1 MSEINETKDSY
12 VLRRYFAQRAHSK
25 SLFTVEIYP
34 GLVAE
39 FGESKSKL
47 GSKQYQLTKLTF
59 SKHIYP
65 ISAVDYF
72 RTNFHVKYLPY
83 RHNGKKLP
91 PIYKVIGNPQRLIRG
106 GYIVIC
112 KNTDALRKSARE
124 QEGIQFWKEYF
135 YKKGSITTDTSQLN
149 LAIPLLIDK
158 FNQAR
163 SSLKEIS
170 TSDSRLFEEL
180 VAEIFS
186 GFGYNV
192 ELTKMTRDGGKDII
206 ALKKKNG
213 IDDERVLIEC
223 KLRSDT
229 VSVDVV
235 RSLIGVAFTE
245 KIQPTGII
253 VATLSTFSGDAEK
266 LELGSWVPTKL
277 ELDLKDYED
286 ILAWVN
292 EYDAI
297 QLSVDGINSYF
308 NSLLKL

>member
-1 MSEINETKDSY
+1 MSEIKETKNSY
-12 VLRRYFAQRAHSK
+12 VLSRYFAQRAHHK

-34 GLVAE
+34 GLFAE

-59 SKHIYP
+59 SKQVYSIT
-65 ISAVDYF
+65 AVEFF
-72 RTNFHVKYLPY
+72 RSNFHVKYLPY

-91 PIYKVIGNPQRLIRG
+91 PIYKVVGNPQRLIRG

-112 KNTDALRKSARE
+112 KNSDSLRKSTLE
-124 QEGIQFWKEYF
+124 QDGIQFWKEYF
-135 YKKGSITTDTSQLN
+135 YKKGAITTDKGQLN
-149 LAIPLLIDK
+149 LAIPLLIDR

-163 SSLKEIS
+163 SSLKEIT

-186 GFGYNV
+186 GFGYNI
-192 ELTKMTRDGGKDII
+192 ELTKKTRDGGKDII

-213 IDDERVLIEC
+213 TDDERVLIEC
-223 KLRSDT
+223 KLRKDT

-253 VATLSTFSGDAEK
+253 VATLSTFSGEAED

-286 ILAWVN
+286 ILAWVK

-297 QLSVDGINSYF
+297 QLSADSINSYF
-308 NSLLKL
+308 NSLLNI